1 MAIYYRMLAS
11 SWRAMWWTFQIETGE
26 NSTWHFRQDN
36 LLREAL
42 QSVLVADENADEG
55 EVVGEH
61 VLRQP
66 DSHQEW
72 DLGEGWGRCF
82 TNSPRISSKAAVN
95 FPCSSPPTRCG
106 MRGVSLSQL
115 RAIGACPPT
124 LPPCPPQLQ
133 TSGLQRHRP
142 SLSLP
147 YVTCVR
153 NILHTFLTYICTSNT
168 WYASINAWF
177 VIWLPKAPM
186 ISEVSMQSEGRLK
199 PFLSPGEPHL
209 TLLESPLIGAVLRLP
224 FGSSQETHLSE
235 LHS

>member
-1 MAIYYRMLAS
+1 MAICYRMLAS

-26 NSTWHFRQDN
+26 NGTWHFRQDN

-153 NILHTFLTYICTSNT
+153 NILHTFLTHIHRTHGMLQSMHGS
-168 WYASINAWF
+168 WYDYQKLRWYLRWACNR
-177 VIWLPKAPM
+177 K
-186 ISEVSMQSEGRLK
+186 EG
-199 PFLSPGEPHL
+199 
-209 TLLESPLIGAVLRLP
+209 
-224 FGSSQETHLSE
+224 
-235 LHS
+235 